1 MYDKTKVKAFSSI
14 RLKYLCDITTG
25 NKDTKNATFNG
36 IYPFY
41 VRSPIIEKCDT
52 YSFDGE
58 GILVAGDGAG
68 AGRIFHYA
76 NGKYAVHQRVYRLYN
91 FKCEPRFLVYYLSS
105 IFPKEMDKGSNQ
117 TTVPSMR
124 LPMLSNFAV
133 NIPSKNIK
141 KI

>member
-68 AGRIFHYA
+68 AGYFIMQMG
-76 NGKYAVHQRVYRLYN
+76 NMQ
-91 FKCEPRFLVYYLSS
+91 S
-105 IFPKEMDKGSNQ
+105 IKECIDYIILN
-117 TTVPSMR
+117 
-124 LPMLSNFAV
+124 V
-133 NIPSKNIK
+133 NLDF
-141 KI
+141 